1 MAFYFT
7 TCIIMVVISTFLV
20 TKQIFEVQVKLYIN
34 II

>member
-7 TCIIMVVISTFLV
+7 TCIIMVVISTFLD